1 MKLKYY
7 LNGFGVGVLF
17 ATILLAFSFAIHSN
31 KNTGMTDTEIIARA
45 KELGMEMP
53 TQPRQTET
61 IPEETTSVIEETTVP
76 EETSAPE
83 TTSIEGTSSL
93 ETTIS
98 EENQTIENVTGQ
110 VLETSIDSGITEGT
124 KIVIE
129 INSGMTSEDVAKR
142 LAEVG
147 VVEDYNELNQ
157 YLLQEGVAKLIQI
170 GAYEFTKGMS
180 FEEIKYTICKLKK
193 EE

>member
-7 LNGFGVGVLF
+7 LSGFGAGVLF

-53 TQPRQTET
+53 NKPEQIET
-61 IPEETTSVIEETTVP
+61 VPEETTSALEETTMP
-76 EETSAPE
+76 EE
-83 TTSIEGTSSL
+83 TSSL
-93 ETTIS
+93 ETISVEETPEMTTI
-98 EENQTIENVTGQ
+98 EENPITEKITEQIPEAI
-110 VLETSIDSGITEGT
+110 IDSDIIEET

-129 INSGMTSEDVAKR
+129 ISSGMTSEDVAKR

-147 VVEDYNELNQ
+147 VVEDYVELNQ

-180 FEEIKYTICKLKK
+180 FEDIKYTICKLEK

>member
-7 LNGFGVGVLF
+7 LSGFGAGVLF

-53 TQPRQTET
+53 NKPEQIET
-61 IPEETTSVIEETTVP
+61 VPEETTSALETVSIEETT
-76 EETSAPE
+76 EM
-83 TTSIEGTSSL
+83 TTIEGNP
-93 ETTIS
+93 I
-98 EENQTIENVTGQ
+98 TGQ
-110 VLETSIDSGITEGT
+110 IPEAIIDSGITKET

-129 INSGMTSEDVAKR
+129 ISSGMTSEDVAKR

-147 VVEDYNELNQ
+147 VVEDYTELNQ

-180 FEEIKYTICKLKK
+180 FEDIKYTICKLEK

>member
-7 LNGFGVGVLF
+7 LSGFGAGVLF

-53 TQPRQTET
+53 NKPEQIET
-61 IPEETTSVIEETTVP
+61 VPEETTSALEETTTSEETSALETVSIEETT
-76 EETSAPE
+76 EM
-83 TTSIEGTSSL
+83 TTIEGNP
-93 ETTIS
+93 I
-98 EENQTIENVTGQ
+98 TGQ
-110 VLETSIDSGITEGT
+110 IPEAIIDSGITKET

-129 INSGMTSEDVAKR
+129 ISSGMTSEDVAKR
-142 LAEVG
+142 LVEVG
-147 VVEDYNELNQ
+147 VVEDYTELNQ

-180 FEEIKYTICKLKK
+180 FEDIKYTICKLEK

>member
-7 LNGFGVGVLF
+7 LSGFGAGVLF

-53 TQPRQTET
+53 NKPEQIET
-61 IPEETTSVIEETTVP
+61 VPEETTSALEETTMP
-76 EETSAPE
+76 EE
-83 TTSIEGTSSL
+83 TSSL
-93 ETTIS
+93 ETISVEETPEMTTI
-98 EENQTIENVTGQ
+98 EENPITEKITEQIPEAI
-110 VLETSIDSGITEGT
+110 IDSGIIEET

-129 INSGMTSEDVAKR
+129 ISSGMTSEDVAKR

-147 VVEDYNELNQ
+147 VVEDYVELNQ

-180 FEEIKYTICKLKK
+180 FEDIKYTICKLEK

>member
-7 LNGFGVGVLF
+7 LSGFGAGVLF

-53 TQPRQTET
+53 NKPEQIET
-61 IPEETTSVIEETTVP
+61 VPEETTSALEETTTSEETSALETVSIEETT
-76 EETSAPE
+76 EM
-83 TTSIEGTSSL
+83 TTIEGNP
-93 ETTIS
+93 I
-98 EENQTIENVTGQ
+98 TGQ
-110 VLETSIDSGITEGT
+110 IPEAIIDSGITKET

-129 INSGMTSEDVAKR
+129 ISSGMTSEDVAKR

-147 VVEDYNELNQ
+147 VVEDYTELNQ

-180 FEEIKYTICKLKK
+180 FEDIKYTICKLEK
-193 EE
+193 EEYRVHE